1 MLAILCTGLLAAT
14 VGDSLSAQRKI
25 DAIAAGKYRPGSTV
39 LFSPREIDAWVNA
52 EARTYVPHGLTDL
65 RLTLG
70 MGVITA
76 TAQVDFLKLK
86 QDAAG
91 AALGDLEQWLE
102 QNLLAGERPV
112 TVMCRLESRA
122 GKARVDVERV
132 EISGVP
138 IEGATLDFLIRT
150 WLPNVSVN
158 RWFDLAPGVERIAV
172 RPQGLAVYIGRV

>member
-1 MLAILCTGLLAAT
+1 MAILCGGILGAT

-25 DAIAAGKYRPGSTV
+25 DAIAAGRYRPGSTV
-39 LFSPREIDAWVNA
+39 LFSPREINEWVTA
-52 EARTYVPHGLTDL
+52 EAKAYVPHGLTDL

-70 MGVITA
+70 AGVITA

-86 QDAAG
+86 QDTSTAAPG
-91 AALGDLEQWLE
+91 ELEQWIG
-102 QNLLAGERPV
+102 QNLLAGQRPV
-112 TVMCRLESRA
+112 TVTVRVESRA

-138 IEGATLDFLIRT
+138 IEGATLDWVIRT

-158 RWFDLAPGVERIAV
+158 RWFDLAPGVERLAV
-172 RPQGLAVYIGRV
+172 RPSGFAVYIGKV